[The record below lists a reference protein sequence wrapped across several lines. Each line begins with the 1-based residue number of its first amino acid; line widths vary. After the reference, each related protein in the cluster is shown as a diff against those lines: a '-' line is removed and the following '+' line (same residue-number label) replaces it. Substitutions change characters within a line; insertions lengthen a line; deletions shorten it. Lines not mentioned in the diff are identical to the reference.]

1 MDHTIPRFA
10 QLVCS
15 IAIAAALAGC
25 STSSGN
31 DGRPGGAE
39 PGGAATGGV
48 APGQPTASDPATPT
62 GPATDAIRALNPKS
76 LSWKWFEDHSQSI
89 TVNVSK
95 PDKYGRT
102 YTIGK
107 PVYSDADGDGLE
119 DMAVPI
125 AQLDGNGY
133 RQHWHIWLAKPSG
146 GAEQVMIPIGLTA
159 RCGDATT
166 KVTAIKGGFQVKE
179 RLREPIIDD
188 RLPCSSPGTF
198 KATRQVGVER
208 SGDTLALV
216 NLKDRR
222 GYGGVCPTVPRTET
236 GQVKVWGAIAPSN
249 ASPLTIDGKR
259 MYLIWTHAHPLTSG
273 AEPMRLAQVWP
284 AGGNSSK
291 RLCVWTDP
299 GRYESS

>member
-1 MDHTIPRFA
+1 MDRTLPPFTR
-10 QLVCS
+10 LVCGV
-15 IAIAAALAGC
+15 ALVALLAGC
-25 STSSGN
+25 SSGS
-31 DGRPGGAE
+31 GESGSQPGGAE
-39 PGGAATGGV
+39 PGGAGPGGAGTV
-48 APGQPTASDPATPT
+48 TSASAPTPS
-62 GPATDAIRALNPKS
+62 GPATDAIRALDPKT
-76 LSWKWFEDHSQSI
+76 LDWKWFEDHSQSI
-89 TVNVSK
+89 KVDMTK
-95 PDKYGRT
+95 PDKHGRT
-102 YTIGK
+102 YTLGK

-133 RQHWHIWLAKPSG
+133 RQHWHIWLATASG
-146 GAEQVMIPIGLTA
+146 GADQVMIPIGLTA

-188 RLPCSSPGTF
+188 YLPCSSPGTF
-198 KATRQVGVER
+198 TSTRQVGVEKA
-208 SGDTLALV
+208 GDTVALV

-236 GQVKVWGAIAPSN
+236 GRVKVWGAVAPTN
-249 ASPLTIDGKR
+249 VAPLTIDGER
-259 MYLIWTHAHPLTSG
+259 MYLIWAHAHPLTNG
-273 AEPMRLAQVWP
+273 AEPMKLAVVWS